1 MDFLTGGT
9 LSNKLEEKSC
19 GLPLTEVRKYFK
31 DLVSALYYC
40 HEVKSLSHRDIK
52 PENMMLSEKGDLI
65 LCDFGV
71 SQFFDSKRAIVKG
84 MMGTMRFMA
93 PECFRQVQCKE
104 FNGKHIDIWAAGV
117 TLFLLLT
124 NKYPFSGNT

>member
-1 MDFLTGGT
+1 M
-9 LSNKLEEKSC
+9 
-19 GLPLTEVRKYFK
+19 RKYFK

-52 PENMMLSEKGDLI
+52 PENMMLSDKGDLI

-71 SQFFDSKRAIVKG
+71 SQFFESKRAIIKG

-93 PECFRQVQCKE
+93 PECFKQEQGKE
-104 FNGKHIDIWAAGV
+104 FNGKQIDIWAAGV
-117 TLFLLLT
+117 TLYLLLK
-124 NKYPFSGNT
+124 N